1 MKVITAKSSWIR
13 ETDLR
18 IDASYHLSEGRLAK
32 ILIGKSKYPV
42 KNVGELSSSIFYGGR
57 SKRYYVES
65 KEKGIPFMGSA
76 DMLKSDFFSLKHIS
90 NKYTKKLDDFKLQK
104 NWILISR
111 SGTVGN
117 TAFTNGLFENK
128 AASEHIIRIIP
139 NEKALAGFLYSYL
152 STKFGYALLT
162 QGMFGAVIQS
172 IEPDFI
178 SEIPVPIFPKA
189 KQQTIHDLIMESS
202 QLRVEANQL
211 LAEAINYFDKQ
222 YKVTSLTKVFS
233 KSLKKIDF
241 SFAAYNNNVECDNIE
256 NLFGKD
262 YILFKDIA
270 ESMFAPPIFKHIYLT
285 SNNGYPFLTG
295 AELSNY
301 NKKIYRWLSKRGVR
315 DIHSYQ
321 VQKDTLLVYKSGS
334 IDGDAFGSVFIVDSM
349 LDGTCLSDH
358 IIRVIIKDKNI
369 AYWVFAFLKSESGI
383 LFLKKM
389 QWDLQFHSLHQKD

>member
-1 MKVITAKSSWIR
+1 
-13 ETDLR
+13 
-18 IDASYHLSEGRLAK
+18 
-32 ILIGKSKYPV
+32 
-42 KNVGELSSSIFYGGR
+42 
-57 SKRYYVES
+57 
-65 KEKGIPFMGSA
+65 
-76 DMLKSDFFSLKHIS
+76 
-90 NKYTKKLDDFKLQK
+90 
-104 NWILISR
+104 
-111 SGTVGN
+111 
-117 TAFTNGLFENK
+117 
-128 AASEHIIRIIP
+128 
-139 NEKALAGFLYSYL
+139 
-152 STKFGYALLT
+152 
-162 QGMFGAVIQS
+162 MFGAVIQS

-383 LFLKKM
+383 LFLKKKCNGICNSIHYTRKIR
-389 QWDLQFHSLHQKD
+389 FN